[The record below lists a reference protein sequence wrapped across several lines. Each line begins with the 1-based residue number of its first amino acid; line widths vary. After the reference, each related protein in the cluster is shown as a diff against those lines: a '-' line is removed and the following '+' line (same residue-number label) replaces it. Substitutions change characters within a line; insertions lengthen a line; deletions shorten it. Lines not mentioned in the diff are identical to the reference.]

1 MNRPATNIIIG
12 RCRVA
17 SHFRDDARGVAA
29 IEFALILPIM
39 LALLFGTTE
48 FGRAIDHYRRVTL
61 LARAVADLTSQGD
74 GQATMA
80 AASMT
85 DIVAAAKLVLTPY
98 PSSEAK
104 IVISALSVPAD
115 GAGQP
120 RVCSS
125 YATNNGTARAVGAA
139 SDLKVPEGFQLAGMR
154 YVLAEVSVPYPA
166 IFGSS
171 VMRLVG
177 GANNQFTFK
186 ASVPWPVRAGQTYKS
201 AYNEIVLPNGKAC
214 TS

>member
-1 MNRPATNIIIG
+1 MRPASDIISG
-12 RCRVA
+12 RDRVA
-17 SHFRDDARGVAA
+17 PHFRDDAHGVAA
-29 IEFALILPIM
+29 IEFALILPVM

-98 PSSEAK
+98 PNSGAK

-115 GAGQP
+115 GAGQQP

-125 YATNNGTARAVGAA
+125 YATSNGTARTVGAA

-186 ASVPWPVRAGQTYKS
+186 ATVPWPVRAGKNYKS
-201 AYNEIVLPNGKAC
+201 TYNEIVLPNGMPC

>member
-1 MNRPATNIIIG
+1 MKSAMDIIIVHG
-12 RCRVA
+12 RSARY
-17 SHFRDDARGVAA
+17 FRRDSRGVAA
-29 IEFALILPIM
+29 IEFALILPIT

-85 DIVAAAKLVLTPY
+85 DILAAAKLVLTPY
-98 PSSEAK
+98 PSSGAK
-104 IVISALSVPAD
+104 IVISALSVPVD
-115 GAGQP
+115 GAGQQP

-125 YATNNGTARAVGAA
+125 YASSNATARTVGAA

-166 IFGSS
+166 MFGSS
-171 VMRLVG
+171 IMRLVG

-186 ASVPWPVRAGQTYKS
+186 ASVPWPVRAGQAYKTT
-201 AYNEIVLPNGKAC
+201 YNEIVLPNGMAC

>member
-1 MNRPATNIIIG
+1 MDMIIG
-12 RCRVA
+12 RERA
-17 SHFRDDARGVAA
+17 SLNFRDDAHGVAA

-48 FGRAIDHYRRVTL
+48 FGRAVDHYRRVTL

-74 GQATMA
+74 GQPTMA
-80 AASMT
+80 ATSAT
-85 DIVAAAKLVLTPY
+85 DILAAAKLVLTPY
-98 PSSEAK
+98 PSSGAK
-104 IVISALSVPAD
+104 IVISALGVPAD
-115 GAGQP
+115 GAGQQP

-125 YATNNGTARAVGAA
+125 YASSNATARTVGAA

-154 YVLAEVSVPYPA
+154 YVLAEVTVPYPA
-166 IFGSS
+166 MFGSS

-201 AYNEIVLPNGKAC
+201 TYNEIVLPNGKAC